1 MMVLDINNKFFAMY
15 IATLVK
21 PIIMSIY
28 FFYKTKVALL
38 INIKISAKYSDF
50 LNVLFLDFA
59 IKLLEY
65 VKINDNFINLLNS
78 KKTLYGLI
86 YNLRVVELKILK
98 TYIKANLVSNLIRSS
113 KSLASTLIL
122 FIQKKDN
129 TFYLCI
135 DY

>member
-1 MMVLDINNKFFAMY
+1 MVLDISNKFFAIY